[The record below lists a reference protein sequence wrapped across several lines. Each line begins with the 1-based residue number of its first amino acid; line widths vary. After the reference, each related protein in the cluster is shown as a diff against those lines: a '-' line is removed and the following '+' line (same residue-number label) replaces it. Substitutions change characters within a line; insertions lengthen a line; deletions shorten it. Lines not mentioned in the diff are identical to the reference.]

1 MNVIDLCDSDDDE
14 TDTWDTQ
21 NQRLDTNQNHLQSP
35 SSTAARVAAVAQRP
49 RSISSASNSPIENSD
64 DVICLSD
71 DENDQEQ
78 QVNSRVRETSTKL
91 KKARDRPMSA
101 REKSWAAFQQM
112 RREAAK
118 EKAKPSARTTSTST
132 RVPQKKSPPT
142 KATPSNEKRKRKRSN
157 SNLEHRKKP
166 PTSSTKPTPSTKPT
180 STKAKSYDNSGQ
192 GKKPSFLEQGLRDG
206 TDDDSHPTNQQDP
219 PEENVAAD
227 SLGLLSSLASLQPVE
242 LYDTI
247 ESVMD
252 SMNAESQDNPA
263 SKLEETDRPTASHSG
278 ATLNAAIEI
287 DSDSD
292 DDDDDGVVEVSQQ
305 KDTGNSEADKS
316 PNDASEQSLEET
328 QQRSLPEP
336 QRLANPSEATA
347 ATDYHPIL
355 QLASVHPPEQQ
366 QHENRDNQ
374 GSQSSNAQD
383 SSTLPNELMDSGS
396 VANILDHRFNGA
408 GKLTFEV
415 EDYYGAVHR
424 GILLED
430 LKVDAPAL
438 LSNYILGKARGKLAG
453 KEFREWAVKTRKKLA
468 KKAMRHLAR
477 QERMARE
484 MDGSSE
490 ADAGS
495 EQPAELAGGSSHV
508 PIDINDDDDEEEE
521 TEFELDSDSSRAP
534 PGRNSPNLASVPDLE
549 TRDDN
554 NNNEIQ
560 TEGAPEQSGG
570 PPLAA
575 PNEQGDEA
583 TAEIM
588 KEPPRSTEES
598 LDMSSGDDPED
609 PPSSESSSDGLAQ
622 GATSANEK
630 ASAQMDP
637 TKTLVPELNEEVL
650 REQREEDTSSQT
662 ESRTSES
669 ALVGS
674 RPAYTAAEVAFEMEE
689 EDDDDDDDEIE
700 VIDVKAPPTREDLSP
715 PAQHQTKTPAEQTPL
730 DTDDDSVN
738 SVQSVSPPP
747 SSSARQPLVGSVETP
762 IDIDNDEAE
771 TMDGTDRTFATLR
784 DFCTQKRK
792 TGTKGTKPP
801 PPTSYSFPERR
812 FVFHQK
818 QPRRP
823 PPSARRPTANTWT
836 YGVSCDAA
844 MREQERLFQAS
855 AAKMRSH
862 TTARVATSAAR
873 SQNVKFQQVVPNIAE
888 KYPLHWQFSDHSA
901 RLGVPEGSSK
911 SVIKKQYRRLALIY
925 HPDKSQ
931 LVNTATKFQNITEAY
946 RALLNL

>member
-1 MNVIDLCDSDDDE
+1 
-14 TDTWDTQ
+14 
-21 NQRLDTNQNHLQSP
+21 
-35 SSTAARVAAVAQRP
+35 
-49 RSISSASNSPIENSD
+49 
-64 DVICLSD
+64 
-71 DENDQEQ
+71 
-78 QVNSRVRETSTKL
+78 
-91 KKARDRPMSA
+91 
-101 REKSWAAFQQM
+101 
-112 RREAAK
+112 
-118 EKAKPSARTTSTST
+118 
-132 RVPQKKSPPT
+132 
-142 KATPSNEKRKRKRSN
+142 
-157 SNLEHRKKP
+157 
-166 PTSSTKPTPSTKPT
+166 
-180 STKAKSYDNSGQ
+180 
-192 GKKPSFLEQGLRDG
+192 
-206 TDDDSHPTNQQDP
+206 
-219 PEENVAAD
+219 
-227 SLGLLSSLASLQPVE
+227 
-242 LYDTI
+242 
-247 ESVMD
+247 
-252 SMNAESQDNPA
+252 
-263 SKLEETDRPTASHSG
+263 
-278 ATLNAAIEI
+278 
-287 DSDSD
+287 
-292 DDDDDGVVEVSQQ
+292 
-305 KDTGNSEADKS
+305 
-316 PNDASEQSLEET
+316 
-328 QQRSLPEP
+328 
-336 QRLANPSEATA
+336 
-347 ATDYHPIL
+347 
-355 QLASVHPPEQQ
+355 
-366 QHENRDNQ
+366 
-374 GSQSSNAQD
+374 
-383 SSTLPNELMDSGS
+383 MDSGS

-521 TEFELDSDSSRAP
+521 EETEFEMGSDSSRAP
-534 PGRNSPNLASVPDLE
+534 PGRSSPNLSSVPDLE

-560 TEGAPEQSGG
+560 TEGAPEQSSG
-570 PPLAA
+570 PSLAA
-575 PNEQGDEA
+575 LNEQGDEA
-583 TAEIM
+583 TAETM
-588 KEPPRSTEES
+588 NEPPHPPDGT
-598 LDMSSGDDPED
+598 LDMSSGDDRDD
-609 PPSSESSSDGLAQ
+609 PPSAENSSDGLPQ
-622 GATSANEK
+622 GGTSVDEK
-630 ASAQMDP
+630 ASSQMDP
-637 TKTLVPELNEEVL
+637 TKTPVPELNDEGL
-650 REQREEDTSSQT
+650 REQREEDTSNQT
-662 ESRTSES
+662 ESRTLES
-669 ALVGS
+669 TLVGS

-689 EDDDDDDDEIE
+689 EDDEDDDEIE

-762 IDIDNDEAE
+762 IDIDNDESA

-792 TGTKGTKPP
+792 TGTKPP

-855 AAKMRSH
+855 AAKMRSQ
-862 TTARVATSAAR
+862 TTARVATSVAR